1 MTILK
6 ELFRFGTL
14 YFSVK
19 LLLLPNFPPTFPF
32 INHCY
37 YNQTYHFWKIV
48 IMLNVPP
55 DPKLTE
61 KSHLNSAQFIYYIS
75 SEPDFTSR
83 RPVRKQ
89 NCKFPW
95 NRRTLNLLRME
106 RRYLQLLLLLL
117 YFCPNLYLYCW
128 CIKRRLWYKML

>member
-32 INHCY
+32 INNCY
-37 YNQTYHFWKIV
+37 YNQTYHFRKIV
-48 IMLNVPP
+48 IMLNVSP

-61 KSHLNSAQFIYYIS
+61 KSHLNSAQFVNYIS

-83 RPVRKQ
+83 RPVRKKIANFREIDGLWTYYEWKEDTY
-89 NCKFPW
+89 NCC
-95 NRRTLNLLRME
+95 
-106 RRYLQLLLLLL
+106 Y
-117 YFCPNLYLYCW
+117 YYC
-128 CIKRRLWYKML
+128 IFVLIYTFTVGV